1 MTPHYHALVWIDHRE
16 AKVFQF
22 DATDVDR
29 STVRS
34 THPDQH
40 LHHKANSGDSGHAP
54 LDKEFLKHVAQAL
67 STAGAILI
75 TGPAGA
81 KTELDTYIK
90 QTQPELAKRISGVE
104 ALEVIAKALAATKGF
119 ETPLA
124 DWRVH
129 ATAAVAYRVIGNPQ
143 LASRHAHLAATTR
156 RQLVESLPPRH
167 RLRTLFETSARIFP
181 PLASDPQQ
189 ASS

>member
-1 MTPHYHALVWIDHRE
+1 MHMTPHYHALVWIDHRE

-22 DATDVDR
+22 DATDVDH

-34 THPDQH
+34 THPHQH

-104 ALEVIAKALAATKGF
+104 ALDHPTDGVLVDFARRFFKA
-119 ETPLA
+119 
-124 DWRVH
+124 DDRMH
-129 ATAAVAYRVIGNPQ
+129 PQ
-143 LASRHAHLAATTR
+143 RH
-156 RQLVESLPPRH
+156 S
-167 RLRTLFETSARIFP
+167 
-181 PLASDPQQ
+181 
-189 ASS
+189 